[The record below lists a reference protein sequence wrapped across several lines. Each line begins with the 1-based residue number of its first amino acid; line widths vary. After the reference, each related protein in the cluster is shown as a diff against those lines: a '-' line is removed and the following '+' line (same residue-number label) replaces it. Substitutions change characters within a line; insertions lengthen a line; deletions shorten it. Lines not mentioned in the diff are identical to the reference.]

1 MERTNFEPH
10 TRFEFTSVPPS
21 TILLGHTEKQDTPI
35 TPDQLFKTNVE
46 ESSNDMVDDN
56 AENAADDVVEDTMDD
71 V

>member
-1 MERTNFEPH
+1 LNFNG
-10 TRFEFTSVPPS
+10 SYS
-21 TILLGHTEKQDTPI
+21 TEKQDTPI

-46 ESSNDMVDDN
+46 ESSNDTVDDN